1 MRSASA
7 GARAGALL
15 AALGLVLIIY
25 AEHPAIYLAV
35 WMLLGMATVASL

>member
-1 MRSASA
+1 
-7 GARAGALL
+7 
-15 AALGLVLIIY
+15 LIIY